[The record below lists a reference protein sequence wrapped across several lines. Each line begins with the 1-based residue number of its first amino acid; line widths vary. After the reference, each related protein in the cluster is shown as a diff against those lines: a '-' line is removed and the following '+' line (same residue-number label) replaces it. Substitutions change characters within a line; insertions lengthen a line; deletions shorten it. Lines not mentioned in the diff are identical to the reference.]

1 VIESH
6 HRVWVVERPVVG
18 AYQPDCLRLV
28 TAAVPA
34 PGEGEVLVRTLL
46 VSIDPTT
53 RNWLT
58 LDPAKQ
64 FIPFGVGDPVL
75 SANVGIV
82 VESRH
87 PDYAVGDTVRGHWGI
102 ADYGVPVP
110 FTLERLD
117 AAGVA
122 DEAQLSAFSHVG
134 RAAAVGLLWAAGLQD
149 GDDVVISGA
158 AGATGSIA
166 IQLAKHFGHRVI
178 AIAGGPEKTAYCRS
192 IGADETIDYRSE
204 DVGVRLAEL
213 VPDGVDVYF
222 DNVGGPILDA
232 VLGHMAVGCRI
243 AICGV
248 MSQYQVERPE
258 DAYGVRNLANML
270 WKRATIRGF
279 VVPDAGPELLA
290 EYDALL
296 RGLYRSGS
304 LRVRAHV
311 VEGIEHAAD
320 AIGINYAGTNEG
332 KLMVRIADRGT
343 REPR

>member
-1 VIESH
+1 VN
-6 HRVWVVERPVVG
+6 RVWVVERAVSG
-18 AYQPDCLRLV
+18 EYRPDCLRLV
-28 TAAVPA
+28 DGDMPVPDD
-34 PGEGEVLVRTLL
+34 GEVLVRTLL
-46 VSIDPTT
+46 VSLDPTT

-64 FIPFGVGDPVL
+64 FIPFGVGDAVL
-75 SANVGIV
+75 SANVGV
-82 VESRH
+82 VIESRH
-87 PDYAVGDTVRGHWGI
+87 PGYAVGDTVRGHWGI
-102 ADYGVPVP
+102 ADYGIPVP
-110 FTLERLD
+110 FTLERLETD
-117 AAGVA
+117 GVP

-134 RAAAVGLLWAAGLQD
+134 RAAAVGLLWAAGLRD

-178 AIAGGPEKTAYCRS
+178 AIAGGPAKTAYCRS

-204 DVGVRLAEL
+204 DVEARLAEL
-213 VPDGVDVYF
+213 LPDGVDVYF

-232 VLGHMAVGCRI
+232 VLANMAVGCRI

-258 DAYGVRNLANML
+258 DAYGVKHLPLML

-279 VVPDAGPELLA
+279 VVPDAGPELLG

-296 RGLYRSGS
+296 RELYRSGA

-311 VEGIEHAAD
+311 VEGLEQAAA

-332 KLMVRIADRGT
+332 KLMVRVADR
-343 REPR
+343 

>member
-1 VIESH
+1 VTSDRNRAWI
-6 HRVWVVERPVVG
+6 VERPVVG
-18 AYQPDCLRLV
+18 EYSPDCLRL
-28 TAAVPA
+28 AERPVPE
-34 PGEGEVLVRTLL
+34 PGDGEVLVRTLL

-102 ADYGVPVP
+102 ADYGVAVP

-117 AAGVA
+117 AEGVP

-134 RAAAVGLLWAAGLQD
+134 RAAAVGLLWAAELRD
-149 GDDVVISGA
+149 GDTVVVSGA

-166 IQLAKHFGHRVI
+166 VQLAKSRGHRVV
-178 AIAGGPEKTAYCRS
+178 AIAGGAEKTAYCRS
-192 IGADETIDYRSE
+192 IGADEAIDYRSE
-204 DVGVRLAEL
+204 DVAERLVAL
-213 VPDGVDVYF
+213 VPEGVDLYF

-232 VLGHMAVGCRI
+232 VLANMAVGCRI

-258 DAYGVRNLANML
+258 DAYGVRNLPNML

-279 VVPDAGPELLA
+279 VVPDAGPERLA
-290 EYDALL
+290 EYDRLL
-296 RGLYRSGS
+296 RELHASGR
-304 LRVRAHV
+304 LRVRAHILDGL
-311 VEGIEHAAD
+311 ESAA
-320 AIGINYAGTNEG
+320 AAVGINYAGANEG
-332 KLMVRIADRGT
+332 KLMVRVSDR
-343 REPR
+343 